1 MRNVSKIVSGMKR
14 LESELQSLKEL
25 DFEALREKAISQ
37 ARQNQH
43 LKNLLFK
50 LRKPES
56 DIVKTNRPF
65 IFDKYK
71 RRHIAL
77 KLSYLGWAYC
87 GLVPQ
92 GCYALTVMDRLLDAL
107 EKSKLIE
114 DRNECIF
121 SVCGRT
127 DKGVSGIC
135 QVVSFI
141 SRSLLAEGV
150 GVIEE
155 SGRRI
160 SERQEVPDKEMDFVS
175 ILNRN
180 LPLDI
185 RVLAWSPVSPEFD
198 ARFNCRK
205 RSYEYYFPESGLDI
219 ESMMDAGKRLVG
231 VHDFRNFCASR
242 IEKDTVSFVREI
254 FEVVIHNVDGSDQRT
269 KLYHLC
275 VSASG
280 FLYHQIRYIASI
292 LFMVG
297 RGYES
302 PSIIDDMLDVTKT
315 PAKPEY
321 QLAAD
326 YPLLFI
332 TGSYPEDCLNWETSE
347 AAQLDLVKHYQKQWS
362 EYRIRSAIVK
372 RILDYVESTIPNSS
386 LLNHH
391 LDKISPEARFASP
404 LQPSSK
410 NVIRKLSTRQVEPT
424 LGEKIEKIRKKR
436 KMDTLNL
443 DKRIQT
449 E

>member
-1 MRNVSKIVSGMKR
+1 MRGTAEGLKM
-14 LESELQSLKEL
+14 LESKLQSLKEL
-25 DFEALREKAISQ
+25 DFEALREKAISLVK
-37 ARQNQH
+37 QNQR
-43 LKNLLFK
+43 LENLVLK
-50 LRKPES
+50 LRNPEKNIS
-56 DIVKTNRPF
+56 KTNRHF

-71 RRHIAL
+71 KRHIAL
-77 KLSYLGWAYC
+77 KLSYLGWQYC

-92 GCYALTVMDRLLDAL
+92 GCYTLTVMDRLLDAL
-107 EKSKLIE
+107 EKAKLIE
-114 DRNECIF
+114 NRNECSF

-135 QVVSFI
+135 QVVSFV
-141 SRSLLAEGV
+141 SRSVVAKGV
-150 GVIEE
+150 GVIED
-155 SGRRI
+155 SGCRI

-180 LPLDI
+180 LPCDI
-185 RVLAWSPVSPEFD
+185 RVLAWSPVSLEFN
-198 ARFNCRK
+198 ARFDCRR

-219 ESMMDAGKRLVG
+219 ESMIDAGNRLVG

-254 FEVVIHNVDGSDQRT
+254 FEVVINVVDWSDHHT
-269 KLYHLC
+269 KLYCLC

-302 PSIIDDMLDVTKT
+302 PSVIDDMLDLTKT
-315 PAKPEY
+315 PAKPQY

-347 AAQLDLVKHYQKQWS
+347 AAQLDLVKHYQRQWS

-372 RILDYVESTIPNSS
+372 RILNYVESTIPNSS

-391 LDKISPEARFASP
+391 LDKISPEARFTSP
-404 LQPSSK
+404 LQPSNKS
-410 NVIRKLSTRQVEPT
+410 VIRKLSTRHVELT
-424 LGEKIEKIRKKR
+424 LDEKIEKIRKKR
-436 KMDTLNL
+436 KISTPNL
-443 DKRIQT
+443 ISQ
-449 E
+449 